1 MSFILNLFDIPL
13 LLLLKIYNVKTKI
26 VLWALLF
33 WTGSLLH
40 AQQKNGN
47 IIPMI
52 GTPAPA
58 FVAETTNG
66 TLHFPADFDYYWKI
80 LFSHPQDFTPVC
92 TSEIMQLTRMQD
104 LFEMHAIKIAIISA
118 DTKERHLL
126 WKKSIE
132 EAVGNNVEPVT
143 IKFPLIADN
152 DLKVS
157 RLYGMVHDSVS
168 STKDIRGVYIISPDN
183 KVAAIFYYPQT
194 IGRNMD
200 EIIRTVDALQTATA
214 SKLCTPVNWQP
225 GTDLIVPHY
234 PYTAEELSKNPTIMD
249 KYWSAGSFLWYKKR
263 LLP

>member
-1 MSFILNLFDIPL
+1 MKTRILILIL
-13 LLLLKIYNVKTKI
+13 I
-26 VLWALLF
+26 F
-33 WTGSLLH
+33 WTGSFLQ
-40 AQQKNGN
+40 AQEKRGN
-47 IIPMI
+47 SIPMI
-52 GTPAPA
+52 GTPAPE
-58 FVAETTNG
+58 FTAETTNG
-66 TLHFPADFDYYWKI
+66 LLHFPEDLGGQYWKI

-104 LFEMHAIKIAIISA
+104 ELESHAIKIAIISA

-132 EAVGNNVEPVT
+132 EAVGNGNNVEPVT
-143 IKFPLIADN
+143 IKFPLIED
-152 DLKVS
+152 DKLIVS
-157 RLYGMVHDSVS
+157 RLYGMVHDAVS

-183 KVAAIFYYPQT
+183 KIAAIFFYPTT

-225 GTDLIVPHY
+225 GSDLIVPHY
-234 PYTAEELSKNPTIMD
+234 PYTTEELSKNPSIMD